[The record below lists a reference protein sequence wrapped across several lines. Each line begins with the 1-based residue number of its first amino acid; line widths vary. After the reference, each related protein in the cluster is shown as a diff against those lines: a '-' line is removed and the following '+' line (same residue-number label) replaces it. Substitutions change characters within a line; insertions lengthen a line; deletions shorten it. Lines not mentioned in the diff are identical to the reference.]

1 MKQKVMFITI
11 VLLALSNT
19 IILYNYCNL
28 KKEVLSYKENYKK
41 SKKNMISMML
51 ETYTNSKT
59 YIQST
64 DSTWPSDGYVFN
76 VEMSKC
82 EQGSTLKWD
91 EENKKV
97 VMEGNTSDKCYV
109 FFDKYSPI
117 KINNYSITSSGNK
130 ITITID
136 ASSGTGTISKYYYS
150 KDDGVTYIESTSNN
164 YVFTSLDKGT
174 YKIKAYVEDS
184 NGKKS
189 SIVSK
194 TVEIINVNLVELIT
208 SKYTGTQG
216 ENGIYY
222 HGGRLTN
229 SALDNSYRYSGLNP
243 DNYICFGSEE
253 PTCPANNL
261 YRIIG
266 VFEENNHGVSGKK
279 LVKIIKNDSYGTYE
293 WHKKSGNDWS
303 IADLNK
309 TLNSTFLTAQLSGY
323 EDKIQSV
330 AWKISGLGNESGVA
344 KGIYTVEVAN
354 ATKTYEAKVGLMY
367 LSDYAYASSPSYWET
382 SVFKYTA
389 EVVATNWLYLDNK
402 TQWVLTRASTDNYD
416 VFSITNDG
424 YVNGDNNTFS
434 LYEVKPTFYLISDI
448 LYAGGTGTLT
458 DPYRTR

>member
-1 MKQKVMFITI
+1 MKKKITLTTTFII
-11 VLLALSNT
+11 ISSL
-19 IILYNYCNL
+19 IILL
-28 KKEVLSYKENYKK
+28 TYKK
-41 SKKNMISMML
+41 DNNVTFSDTSKNNNNLLSIML
-51 ETYTNSKT
+51 ETSSGSGDYQESLSNNFPTNGYIFNENLSNCENGSK
-59 YIQST
+59 IS
-64 DSTWPSDGYVFN
+64 WN
-76 VEMSKC
+76 
-82 EQGSTLKWD
+82 
-91 EENKKV
+91 EENKSVSVKS
-97 VMEGNTSDKCYV
+97 NKADKCHLY
-109 FFDKYSPI
+109 FDIYEPI
-117 KINNYSITSSGNK
+117 LAET
-130 ITITID
+130 
-136 ASSGTGTISKYYYS
+136 
-150 KDDGVTYIESTSNN
+150 
-164 YVFTSLDKGT
+164 
-174 YKIKAYVEDS
+174 
-184 NGKKS
+184 
-189 SIVSK
+189 
-194 TVEIINVNLVELIT
+194 IINL
-208 SKYTGTQG
+208 YTGTQG
-216 ENGIYY
+216 ENSIYY
-222 HGGRLTN
+222 HDSNLTN
-229 SALDNSYRYSGLNP
+229 GANDNSYRYAGANP
-243 DNYICFGSEE
+243 NNYVCFGSRDA
-253 PTCPANNL
+253 TCPANNL

-424 YVNGDNNTFS
+424 YVNGDNNAFS
-434 LYEVKPTFYLISDI
+434 LYEVKPTFYLTSDI

>member
-1 MKQKVMFITI
+1 MKKKITLTTTFII
-11 VLLALSNT
+11 ISSL
-19 IILYNYCNL
+19 IILL
-28 KKEVLSYKENYKK
+28 TYKK
-41 SKKNMISMML
+41 DNNVTFSDTSKNNNNILSIML
-51 ETYTNSKT
+51 ETSSGSGDYQESLSNSFPRNG
-59 YIQST
+59 YI
-64 DSTWPSDGYVFN
+64 FN
-76 VEMSKC
+76 ENLSNCENGSKI
-82 EQGSTLKWD
+82 SWN
-91 EENKKV
+91 EENKSVSVKS
-97 VMEGNTSDKCYV
+97 NKADKCHLY
-109 FFDKYSPI
+109 FDIYEP
-117 KINNYSITSSGNK
+117 TLAE
-130 ITITID
+130 T
-136 ASSGTGTISKYYYS
+136 
-150 KDDGVTYIESTSNN
+150 
-164 YVFTSLDKGT
+164 
-174 YKIKAYVEDS
+174 
-184 NGKKS
+184 
-189 SIVSK
+189 
-194 TVEIINVNLVELIT
+194 IINL
-208 SKYTGTQG
+208 YTGTQG
-216 ENGIYY
+216 ENSIYY
-222 HGGRLTN
+222 HDSNLTN
-229 SALDNSYRYSGLNP
+229 GANDNSYRYAGANP
-243 DNYICFGSEE
+243 NNYVCFDSDKS
-253 PTCPANNL
+253 TCPTDNL

-424 YVNGDNNTFS
+424 YVNGDNNAFS

-448 LYAGGTGTLT
+448 LYAGGTGTIT
-458 DPYRTR
+458 DPYRVR

>member
-1 MKQKVMFITI
+1 MKKKITLTTTFII
-11 VLLALSNT
+11 ISSL
-19 IILYNYCNL
+19 IILL
-28 KKEVLSYKENYKK
+28 TYKK
-41 SKKNMISMML
+41 DNNVTFSDTSKNNNNLLSIML
-51 ETYTNSKT
+51 ETSSGSGDYQESLSNSFPRNG
-59 YIQST
+59 YI
-64 DSTWPSDGYVFN
+64 FN
-76 VEMSKC
+76 ENLSNCENGSKI
-82 EQGSTLKWD
+82 SWN
-91 EENKKV
+91 EENKSVSVKS
-97 VMEGNTSDKCYV
+97 NKADKCHLY
-109 FFDKYSPI
+109 FDVYEP
-117 KINNYSITSSGNK
+117 TLAE
-130 ITITID
+130 T
-136 ASSGTGTISKYYYS
+136 
-150 KDDGVTYIESTSNN
+150 
-164 YVFTSLDKGT
+164 
-174 YKIKAYVEDS
+174 
-184 NGKKS
+184 
-189 SIVSK
+189 
-194 TVEIINVNLVELIT
+194 IINL
-208 SKYTGTQG
+208 YTGTQG
-216 ENGIYY
+216 ENSIYY
-222 HGGRLTN
+222 HDSNLTN
-229 SALDNSYRYSGLNP
+229 GANDNSYRYAGANP
-243 DNYICFGSEE
+243 NNYVCFGSDES
-253 PTCPANNL
+253 TCPTDNL

-367 LSDYAYASSPSYWET
+367 LSDYAYVSSPSYWET

-424 YVNGDNNTFS
+424 YVNGDNNAFS
-434 LYEVKPTFYLISDI
+434 LYEVKPTFYLTSDI

>member
-1 MKQKVMFITI
+1 MKKKVLTATLIIMSS
-11 VLLALSNT
+11 L
-19 IILYNYCNL
+19 IILL
-28 KKEVLSYKENYKK
+28 TYKK
-41 SKKNMISMML
+41 DNNVTFSDTSKNNNNILSIML
-51 ETYTNSKT
+51 ETSSGSGDYQESLSNSFPRNG
-59 YIQST
+59 YI
-64 DSTWPSDGYVFN
+64 FN
-76 VEMSKC
+76 ENLSNCENGSKI
-82 EQGSTLKWD
+82 SWN
-91 EENKKV
+91 EENKSVSVKS
-97 VMEGNTSDKCYV
+97 NKADKCHLY
-109 FFDKYSPI
+109 FDVYEP
-117 KINNYSITSSGNK
+117 TLAE
-130 ITITID
+130 T
-136 ASSGTGTISKYYYS
+136 
-150 KDDGVTYIESTSNN
+150 
-164 YVFTSLDKGT
+164 
-174 YKIKAYVEDS
+174 
-184 NGKKS
+184 
-189 SIVSK
+189 
-194 TVEIINVNLVELIT
+194 IINL
-208 SKYTGTQG
+208 YTGTQG
-216 ENGIYY
+216 ENSIYY
-222 HGGRLTN
+222 HDSNLTN
-229 SALDNSYRYSGLNP
+229 GANDNSYRYAGANP
-243 DNYICFGSEE
+243 NNYVCFDSDKS
-253 PTCPANNL
+253 TCPTDNL

-424 YVNGDNNTFS
+424 YVNGDNNAFS

-448 LYAGGTGTLT
+448 LYAGGTGTIT
-458 DPYRTR
+458 DPYRVR

>member
-1 MKQKVMFITI
+1 M
-11 VLLALSNT
+11 
-19 IILYNYCNL
+19 
-28 KKEVLSYKENYKK
+28 
-41 SKKNMISMML
+41 
-51 ETYTNSKT
+51 
-59 YIQST
+59 
-64 DSTWPSDGYVFN
+64 
-76 VEMSKC
+76 
-82 EQGSTLKWD
+82 
-91 EENKKV
+91 
-97 VMEGNTSDKCYV
+97 
-109 FFDKYSPI
+109 
-117 KINNYSITSSGNK
+117 
-130 ITITID
+130 
-136 ASSGTGTISKYYYS
+136 
-150 KDDGVTYIESTSNN
+150 
-164 YVFTSLDKGT
+164 
-174 YKIKAYVEDS
+174 EDS

-354 ATKTYEAKVGLMY
+354 ATKTYDAEDGMPKIGLMY
-367 LSDYAYASSPSYWET
+367 ISDYGFAAEPSAWKVTLDNYENGSIT
-382 SVFKYTA
+382 SVNWMHMGINEWTLSPVSSVGSDVFYISYNGNLTTA
-389 EVVATNWLYLDNK
+389 SANDYYPLRPALYLKASVMK
-402 TQWVLTRASTDNYD
+402 TEG
-416 VFSITNDG
+416 DG
-424 YVNGDNNTFS
+424 SANF
-434 LYEVKPTFYLISDI
+434 PFRISN
-448 LYAGGTGTLT
+448 
-458 DPYRTR
+458 